1 MRDFAGQALATRLLH
16 FGIQGFH
23 SRPAHS
29 SLGRFA
35 VFAFISSSNYKV
47 HKAPRKYLR
56 SGKNLREK
64 APMHSYRG
72 FLLILVSGI
81 ILLASMIPEPRPVN
95 AQQGQR
101 LVESVEISGN
111 RRLRKDDVLYYVQTR
126 PGDVYNEQQVQRD
139 LQAILALGFFDKTAT
154 RVLIEEGARG
164 GVNVIFE
171 VKELPII
178 RDLQFEGLKSVQE
191 SDVLKAFRERRVGIS
206 KESTYDPVK
215 ARNAIRVLK
224 ELLAARGHPNATIE
238 EKRDEVSA
246 TSTALTF
253 VINEG
258 ERVRVVEVQFEG
270 NTVFSDGKLRGAM
283 KYVKEAGLITRFK
296 GQDILDR
303 QKLEFDLRNVDNYM
317 RSKGYLQARHGEPR
331 VEGVGPRRTGFP
343 ILPLPFLSSV
353 DEGLRVTVPI
363 VEGKLYRIGEMKI
376 EGNSIFSEQN
386 VRDVIGLNKGDVA
399 NGEKIGKALFEN
411 LKKYYGAQG
420 FIEYTAEPTPTF
432 KENPQKPD
440 EGIVDFV
447 ITIEEGKQFSL
458 RRLEFIGNTFTR
470 DNVLRREVLVNEG
483 DIYNQTAWEYSI
495 IKLNQLGYFDP
506 IDKDKDADF
515 RTNDEEATVDVNLK
529 VTERGR
535 QQISF
540 NGGLSGIG
548 GSFFGLEYSTNNL
561 LGRGEIL
568 SLNMSAGNRQKY
580 LQFSFTEP
588 YIKNRPITAGFSL
601 FGYTQK
607 FFGEGTFLSQN
618 LEAQQG
624 LLGSQIDFL
633 NVSDENLFTRTSYGG
648 SLFASA
654 PLSEFYRKR
663 RFTQFSRV
671 GMSYQF
677 STSTVTDPE
686 ANTDPNNPARFI
698 PVVYSQPNILTSRAT
713 ASFAYDTRNA
723 SIDPTSGRELSAQF
737 ALAGLGGDVRTYQP
751 TLSYSQFFPVRRK
764 RSERPEVFGFRIIA
778 GTVGSFAISNK
789 VKNAQSLAFVD
800 GVPIFERYFLGDE
813 FTIRGYNVRS
823 ISPLAPLDTFITSQ
837 NVVIATNPTETP
849 VPVPG
854 LPASI
859 ASIGVFTGASGSNM
873 VQLPR
878 SFTPIGGDTQIL
890 GNFEYR
896 IPIIGNTVGLAA
908 FADIGS
914 AFNLRGKDDQLFS
927 SNFLDDQ
934 PFLSTVGFIR
944 CPRSP
949 FTIERVSLTT
959 LAACNANADLAVVGF
974 GGIPGLVVRDNRLV
988 TQQELDNAR
997 SLGAFDPVTGLPF
1010 GFQRVFLRGQ
1020 AQTNTA
1026 VRISQSIF
1034 SKLGD
1039 YRASLGMEVRVQ
1051 VPVINVPFRLI
1062 FAYNP
1067 RAREDQIID
1076 GFPFIFNEKKRV
1088 VRFSVGRTF

>member
-1 MRDFAGQALATRLLH
+1 MYSF
-16 FGIQGFH
+16 
-23 SRPAHS
+23 
-29 SLGRFA
+29 
-35 VFAFISSSNYKV
+35 
-47 HKAPRKYLR
+47 
-56 SGKNLREK
+56 
-64 APMHSYRG
+64 RG
-72 FLLILVSGI
+72 FLLTFVSGI
-81 ILLASMIPEPRPVN
+81 VLLASIISAPRLVN
-95 AQQGQR
+95 AQQTQR
-101 LVESVEISGN
+101 LVESVDITGN
-111 RRLRKDDVLYYVQTR
+111 RRLRKDDILYYVQTR
-126 PGDVYNEQQVQRD
+126 PGDPYNEQQIQRD
-139 LQAILALGFFDKTAT
+139 LQAILTLGFFDKTAT
-154 RVLIEEGARG
+154 RVLTEEGARG
-164 GVNVIFE
+164 GINVIFE

-178 RDLQFEGLKSVQE
+178 RDLQFEGLKSVPE
-191 SDVLKAFRERRVGIS
+191 SDVLKAFRERRVGVS
-206 KESTYDPVK
+206 KESIYDPVK

-224 ELLAARGHPNATIE
+224 ELLAAHGHPNATIE

-253 VINEG
+253 AIHEG
-258 ERVRVVEVQFEG
+258 ERVRVVEIQFEG
-270 NTVFSDGKLRGAM
+270 NSVFSDSKLRSSM
-283 KYVKEAGLITRFK
+283 KLVKEAGLITRFK

-303 QKLEFDLRNVDNYM
+303 EKLDFDLRHVDNYM

-331 VEGVGPRRTGFP
+331 VESVGPRRTGFP

-363 VEGKLYRIGEMKI
+363 VEGKVYRIGEMKI
-376 EGNSIFSEQN
+376 EGNSIFSEETIRGI
-386 VRDVIGLNKGDVA
+386 VGLNKGDVA

-411 LKKYYGAQG
+411 LKKYYGQQG

-432 KENPQKPD
+432 KDNPQKPD

-470 DNVLRREVLVNEG
+470 DNVLRREVLLNEG

-495 IKLNQLGYFDP
+495 VKLNQLGYFDP

-515 RTNDEEATVDVNLK
+515 KTNEEEATVDLTLK
-529 VTERGR
+529 VSERGR

-568 SLNMSAGNRQKY
+568 SVNLSAGNRQKY

-618 LEAQQG
+618 VNAIQG
-624 LLGSQIDFL
+624 LSGSQFDFL
-633 NVSDENLFTRTSYGG
+633 NVSEENLFTRTSYGG

-663 RFTQFSRV
+663 RFTQFSRI
-671 GMSYQF
+671 GASYQF
-677 STSTVTDPE
+677 STSSVTDPKV
-686 ANTDPNNPARFI
+686 NQDPNNPTQFI
-698 PVVYSQPNILTSRAT
+698 PVIYSQPNIITSRA
-713 ASFAYDTRNA
+713 AMSFTYDTRNA
-723 SIDPTSGRELSAQF
+723 SVDPTTGRELSVQV

-751 TLSYSQFFPVRRK
+751 SLSYTQFIPVRRK
-764 RSERPEVFGFRIIA
+764 RSERPEVFGFRILA
-778 GTVGSFAISNK
+778 GTVGSFATSAKVRNSN
-789 VKNAQSLAFVD
+789 SLAFVD
-800 GVPIFERYFLGDE
+800 GVPIFERFFLGDE
-813 FTIRGYNVRS
+813 FSIRGYNVRS
-823 ISPLAPLDTFITSQ
+823 ISPRAPLDTFITSRK
-837 NVVIATNPTETP
+837 VVLASNASGTP
-849 VPVPG
+849 VEVTG
-854 LPASI
+854 LPAS
-859 ASIGVFTGASGSNM
+859 ATSVGVFTGVSGSNV

-878 SFTPIGGDTQIL
+878 AFTPIGADTQVL

-914 AFNLRGKDDQLFS
+914 AFNIRGKKDQLFS

-934 PFLSTVGFIR
+934 PFLSTVGFIT
-944 CPRSP
+944 C
-949 FTIERVSLTT
+949 ERPGTNGVAQVSLTS
-959 LAACNANADLAVVGF
+959 LAACNVNTDLAL
-974 GGIPGLVVRDNRLV
+974 IPTLSGPALVLRDNRLI
-988 TQQELDNAR
+988 TTAELDGAR
-997 SLGAFDPVTGLPF
+997 DIRPIDPITGLPF
-1010 GFQRVFLRGQ
+1010 GLQPVFLRGQ

-1026 VRISQSIF
+1026 VRVSQSLF
-1034 SKLGD
+1034 AKLGD

-1067 RAREDQIID
+1067 RARRDQFIE
-1076 GFPFIFNEKKRV
+1076 GFPFIFNEKKTV
-1088 VRFSVGRTF
+1088 MRFSVGRTF

>member
-1 MRDFAGQALATRLLH
+1 M
-16 FGIQGFH
+16 
-23 SRPAHS
+23 
-29 SLGRFA
+29 
-35 VFAFISSSNYKV
+35 V
-47 HKAPRKYLR
+47 
-56 SGKNLREK
+56 
-64 APMHSYRG
+64 
-72 FLLILVSGI
+72 
-81 ILLASMIPEPRPVN
+81 LLASIISAPRLVN
-95 AQQGQR
+95 AQQSQR
-101 LVESVEISGN
+101 LVESVDIIGN
-111 RRLRKDDVLYYVQTR
+111 RRLRKDDILYYVQTR
-126 PGDVYNEQQVQRD
+126 PGDPFSEQQIQRD
-139 LQAILALGFFDKTAT
+139 LQAILGLGFFDKTAT
-154 RVLIEEGARG
+154 RVLTEEGARG

-178 RDLQFEGLKSVQE
+178 RDLQFEGLKSVPE
-191 SDVLKAFRERRVGIS
+191 SDVLKAFRERRVGVS
-206 KESTYDPVK
+206 KESIYDPVK
-215 ARNAIRVLK
+215 VRNAIRVLK

-258 ERVRVVEVQFEG
+258 ERVRVVEIQFEG
-270 NTVFSDGKLRGAM
+270 NTVFSDGKLRSAM
-283 KYVKEAGLITRFK
+283 KLVKEAGLITRFK

-303 QKLEFDLRNVDNYM
+303 EKLEFDLRHVDNYM

-331 VEGVGPRRTGFP
+331 VESVGPRRTGFP

-363 VEGKLYRIGEMKI
+363 VEGRIYRIGEMKI
-376 EGNSIFSEQN
+376 EGNSIFSESV
-386 VRDVIGLNKGDVA
+386 VRNVIGLNKGDIA

-411 LKKYYGAQG
+411 LKKYYGQQG

-432 KENPQKPD
+432 KDNPQKPD

-470 DNVLRREVLVNEG
+470 DNVLRREVLLNEG

-515 RTNDEEATVDVNLK
+515 KTNEEEANVDINLK
-529 VTERGR
+529 VTEKGR

-580 LQFSFTEP
+580 FQFSFTEP
-588 YIKNRPITAGFSL
+588 YIRNRPITAGFSL

-618 LEAQQG
+618 LAAQQG
-624 LLGSQIDFL
+624 LSGSQLDFL
-633 NVSDENLFTRTSYGG
+633 NVSSENLFTRTSYGG
-648 SLFASA
+648 SLFLSA

-663 RFTQFSRV
+663 RFTQFSRI
-671 GMSYQF
+671 GASYQF
-677 STSTVTDPE
+677 STSTVTDPKVNQNPS
-686 ANTDPNNPARFI
+686 NTTQFI
-698 PVVYSQPNILTSRAT
+698 PVIYSQPNILTSRGT
-713 ASFAYDTRNA
+713 VSFAYDTRNA
-723 SIDPTSGRELSAQF
+723 SVDPTSGRELSVQV

-751 TLSYSQFFPVRRK
+751 TLSYTQFFPMRRK
-764 RSERPEVFGFRIIA
+764 RSDHPEVFGFRILA
-778 GTVGSFAISNK
+778 GTVGSFATSAKVRNSN
-789 VKNAQSLAFVD
+789 SLAFVD
-800 GVPIFERYFLGDE
+800 GVPIFERFFLGDE

-823 ISPLAPLDTFITSQ
+823 ITPLAPLDSFITSR
-837 NVVIATNPTETP
+837 NVVVASNGSGTP

-854 LPASI
+854 VPASV
-859 ASIGVFTGASGSNM
+859 AKVGVFTGPTGSN
-873 VQLPR
+873 VVSLSR
-878 SFTPIGGDTQIL
+878 SFTPIGGDTQML

-896 IPIIGNTVGLAA
+896 IPVIGNTVGLAA

-914 AFNLRGKDDQLFS
+914 SFNIRSKRDQLFS

-934 PFLSTVGFIR
+934 PFLTSVGLVR
-944 CPRSP
+944 CSRAPGGIV
-949 FTIERVSLTT
+949 FASLSAF
-959 LAACNANADLAVVGF
+959 AACFTNTDLALVG
-974 GGIPGLVVRDNRLV
+974 GNALVMRDTRLV
-988 TQQELDNAR
+988 TTTELENAR
-997 SLGAFDPVTGLPF
+997 SLGPFDPATGLPF
-1010 GFQRVFLRGQ
+1010 GFQQVFLRGQ

-1026 VRISQSIF
+1026 VRVSQSLF

-1067 RAREDQIID
+1067 KARQDQVID
-1076 GFPFIFNEKKRV
+1076 GFPFTFNEKKKV
-1088 VRFSVGRTF
+1088 IRFSVGRTF